1 MLNYL
6 LGFVLSA
13 PAILW
18 ALTVHE
24 VAHAWVADRFGDSTA
39 RLAGRITLN
48 PIKHIDIIGIISM
61 FLFRFGWAKP
71 VPVNPLFLRN
81 PKRDIILVSLAG
93 PAVNLLSGIVFSLL
107 LRLMLSANF
116 HASFFPFYAIVI
128 YAVLFNFVF
137 CLFNLIPIP
146 PLDGSQVLYNLLPP
160 AWAQGYARFSRY
172 GMFFLLG
179 IILLGY
185 LTGFSLL
192 WSWIGP
198 VVGFATRIFV
208 GQDIFQ
214 ILRV

>member
-1 MLNYL
+1 MLSYL
-6 LGFVLSA
+6 LGLVLSA

-24 VAHAWVADRFGDSTA
+24 VAHGFVADRLGDSTA
-39 RLAGRITLN
+39 RQAGRLTLN
-48 PIKHIDIIGIISM
+48 PIKHIDILGVISM

-93 PAVNLLSGIVFSLL
+93 PATNLVSGIFFSLI
-107 LRLMLSANF
+107 LRLMLTANF
-116 HASFFPFYAIVI
+116 RATFFPFYAIVI

-137 CLFNLIPIP
+137 FLFNLIPIP
-146 PLDGSQVLYNLLPP
+146 PLDGSQVLYYLLPP
-160 AWAQGYARFSRY
+160 TLAQGYARFSRY

-179 IILLGY
+179 IILLGNF
-185 LTGFSLL
+185 TGFSLL

-208 GQDIFQ
+208 GQDIYQ
-214 ILRV
+214 ILHV